1 MEIRYFDNAA
11 TTKVKEEVIK
21 EMFPYFS
28 VEYGNPSSMYSI
40 GRSAKKAI
48 ENARKRVAELIN
60 CQPKEIYFTSC
71 GSESDNMA
79 LKGIAYANKE
89 KGNHIITSR
98 IEHPAILNSCK
109 ALEKQGYRI
118 TYLNVD
124 ENGNIDINELENTI
138 NKDTILISIMFANN
152 EIGTIEPIEQIS
164 KIAKKHNI
172 IFHTDAVQACG
183 NIKIDVKDMG
193 IDMLSL
199 SGHKINAPK
208 GVGALYVREGIEFDR
223 FLDGGHQEK
232 NKRAGTENVAEIVG
246 LGKAC
251 EIAKNNLELHTK
263 KLKELRDFYINQV
276 EEKIENIK
284 LNGPRDNRLPG
295 NANISFKGVNGS
307 ELLLKLDEKGI
318 CASAGSACST
328 GSSSPSHVLTSIGL
342 DSKIADGTLRVS
354 FGEENSKE
362 DVEYLV
368 ENLENI
374 VIELRKKSRVYL
386 NINLSDRIKVIRN
399 FKKEKNIIVIY
410 EIVK

>member
-11 TTKVKEEVIK
+11 TTKVKEEVLK

-40 GRSAKKAI
+40 GRSSRRAI
-48 ENARKRVAELIN
+48 ETARKRVAELIN
-60 CQPKEIYFTSC
+60 CKPKEIYFTSC

-89 KGNHIITSR
+89 KGNHIITSK

-109 ALEKQGYRI
+109 TLEKQGYRI

-124 ENGNIDINELENTI
+124 EEGNIDISELENSI
-138 NKDTILISIMFANN
+138 NEDTILISIMFANN

-251 EIAKNNLELHTK
+251 EIAKNNLESHIN

-328 GSSSPSHVLTSIGL
+328 GSNSPSHVLTSIGL
-342 DSKIADGTLRVS
+342 DSKMADGTLRVT
-354 FGEENSKE
+354 FCEENSKE

-368 ENLENI
+368 ENLEDI
-374 VIELRKKSRVYL
+374 VTELRKKSDF
-386 NINLSDRIKVIRN
+386 LS
-399 FKKEKNIIVIY
+399 
-410 EIVK
+410 

>member
-11 TTKVKEEVIK
+11 TTKVKEEVLK

-40 GRSAKKAI
+40 GRSSRRAI
-48 ENARKRVAELIN
+48 ETARKRVAELIN
-60 CQPKEIYFTSC
+60 CKPKEIYFTSC

-89 KGNHIITSR
+89 KGNHIITSK

-109 ALEKQGYRI
+109 TLEKQGYRI

-124 ENGNIDINELENTI
+124 EEGNIDISELENSI
-138 NKDTILISIMFANN
+138 NEDTILISIMFANN

-183 NIKIDVKDMG
+183 NIKIDVKEMG

-251 EIAKNNLELHTK
+251 EIAKNNLESHIN

-342 DSKIADGTLRVS
+342 DSKMAEGTLRVS
-354 FGEENSKE
+354 FSEENSKE

-368 ENLENI
+368 ENLERI
-374 VIELRKKSRVYL
+374 VTELRKKC
-386 NINLSDRIKVIRN
+386 
-399 FKKEKNIIVIY
+399 
-410 EIVK
+410 